1 MLSWIEAHT
10 VGIIFTLSVIVV
22 ALIVTRRWRPSYKMN
37 IALLCSYVVLLVLGI
52 ALLGLNTMK
61 AVPELADLSI
71 SNPQM
76 GGNVLSILMLGFYLL
91 TLIAGFMTS
100 ANIIANLGIKEGK
113 SISSLNTKLY
123 LWTLPLFLVVLPFTK
138 QLGSI
143 PVYVFLVLLIA
154 LIVRNCR
161 LMNPWWYA
169 LSIAVLGITTSISL
183 TFLFINIAVQMIVIL
198 IVLAII
204 RYTFFTR
211 EGWSVLLSDRSSG
224 GGSFSSIGSSSV
236 TASSSSAGYD
246 TSESGYDVIISGGG
260 VLGDDIG
267 ANRNSDGSLTDAS
280 GRRWKDNGDGH
291 FSKEE

>member
-22 ALIVTRRWRPSYKMN
+22 ALIVVRRWRPSYKMN
-37 IALLCSYVVLLVLGI
+37 VALLCSYVFLLVLGI

-91 TLIAGFMTS
+91 TLIAGFMAS
-100 ANIIANLGIKEGK
+100 ANVIANLGIKEGK

-161 LMNPWWYA
+161 LMTPWWYA
-169 LSIAVLGITTSISL
+169 LFIAVLGITTSISL
-183 TFLFINIAVQMIVIL
+183 TFLFINIAVQMTVIL

-204 RYTFFTR
+204 RYAFFTR

-236 TASSSSAGYD
+236 TASSSSADYG
-246 TSESGYDVIISGGG
+246 TSESGYDAVISGGG
-260 VLGDDIG
+260 VFGEDIG
-267 ANRNSDGSLTDAS
+267 ANRNSDGSLTDAN
-280 GRRWKDNGDGH
+280 GRQWKDNGYGH
-291 FSKEE
+291 YSKEK